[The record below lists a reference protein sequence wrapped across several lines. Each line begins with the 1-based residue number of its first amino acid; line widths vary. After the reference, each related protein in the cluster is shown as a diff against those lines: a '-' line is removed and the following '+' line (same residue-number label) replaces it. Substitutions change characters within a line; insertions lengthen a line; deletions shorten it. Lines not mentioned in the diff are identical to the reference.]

1 MSFKAKGAHFTSQF
15 FQTPHPFYLYKKMSR
30 IKLAIP
36 PHTIAVITVPVRITD
51 INYGNHLGNDAFVSI
66 IHEAR
71 MQWLQQ
77 YNYTELNIAGTGLIL
92 ADLAVEF
99 KAESFYGDV
108 VEVKIAVGEITKVS
122 FELYYQLSTKRNT
135 TTIVLALAKTGMVS
149 YDYGAK
155 KVIAI
160 PEKLREVLHSKF

>member
-1 MSFKAKGAHFTSQF
+1 MG
-15 FQTPHPFYLYKKMSR
+15 R
-30 IKLAIP
+30 IKLDIP
-36 PHTIAVITVPVRITD
+36 QNIIANISVPVRITD

-71 MQWLQQ
+71 MQWLHQHC
-77 YNYTELNIAGTGLIL
+77 YTELNIEGTGLIL

-99 KAESFYGDV
+99 KAESFYGDII
-108 VEVKIAVGEITKVS
+108 EVKIAAGEITKVS
-122 FELYYQLSTKRNT
+122 FELYYQLSTQRNDK
-135 TTIVLALAKTGMVS
+135 TIVLALAKTGMVS

-160 PEKLREVLHSKF
+160 PEKLIGILGNKI